1 MVNDSLLHLECNRW
15 ITNWGGRLGENLVSG
30 GQKLRQTDRK
40 SDGAYWGRSY
50 ILMGLSTVSWLGI
63 DWMGATVVG
72 DGCLT
77 EVFVQISMIWR
88 SLLLGLT
95 LERVELPAL
104 NKPKSK

>member
-1 MVNDSLLHLECNRW
+1 
-15 ITNWGGRLGENLVSG
+15 
-30 GQKLRQTDRK
+30 
-40 SDGAYWGRSY
+40 
-50 ILMGLSTVSWLGI
+50 MGLSTVSWLGI

-77 EVFVQISMIWR
+77 EGFVQISMIWR

-104 NKPKSK
+104 NKPKIKIGRLDKNSSD